1 MIGSWRSMLAGGAG
15 MILALAGCAA
25 PSIAQI
31 DARDRQEDY
40 QRSMKEYA
48 AAEQDYLDLLRHL
61 ETYPTDTYLLEQL
74 ATQRKIVE
82 QARTVML
89 QSRGE
94 FDDAVRKWDDYV
106 RELRSLPRDS
116 VPVNPRIP
124 TSPGHLVEPI
134 REDRF

>member
-1 MIGSWRSMLAGGAG
+1 MRVSRRILLTASAG
-15 MILALAGCAA
+15 LLFALAGCAA
-25 PSIAQI
+25 PSLAQI
-31 DARDRQEDY
+31 DARDRQDDY

-48 AAEQDYLDLLRHL
+48 AAEQEYLDLLRHL
-61 ETYPTDTYLLEQL
+61 ETYPTDAYLLERL
-74 ATQRKIVE
+74 AAQRKIVE
-82 QARTVML
+82 QSRTVML

-134 REDRF
+134 REGRF